1 MPQSHL
7 GGVHKRMVV
16 EPGAGGVAFEGA
28 YPEWDL
34 SKFVPLEVA
43 AGTRV
48 QSLGSRIQD
57 LGFRG

>member
-1 MPQSHL
+1 
-7 GGVHKRMVV
+7 MVV